1 VDVISQVESTAKV
14 VNTPTQDSSSNAN
27 SDDED
32 MLPITVR
39 TLIVNEEPDFNTQGK
54 KTTVKKH
61 LALFTLAICQ
71 YIAMA

>member
-1 VDVISQVESTAKV
+1 VDVISQVESTARV
-14 VNTPTQDSSSNAN
+14 VNTPTQDSSSSAN

-54 KTTVKKH
+54 NNS
-61 LALFTLAICQ
+61 
-71 YIAMA
+71 